1 MHVDVVPGSFISLR
15 RVRLRQVALSHLD
28 ILVPEAVAVRD
39 RQRRRRHT
47 SISGSALSD
56 RSNLSLGDQNW

>member
-39 RQRRRRHT
+39 RQRRRHT